1 MENKQNKQFMKKALY
16 SYLILVFIIFI
27 ASLEYKYNANLFE
40 NSYISKIA
48 FSMVISIYPV
58 YITIKHYSNIIAKS
72 FKPANIAIL
81 LLISFIPVLF
91 SQENYIDRIYAWVHY
106 LFLVALPEE
115 FFFRVYLTE
124 QFNEGLLRYW
134 KITNVSAYIIG
145 SLFANVLW
153 GVTHIIFPLV
163 NNVNNLEPLWS
174 YITFGIG
181 NGLLYTALFLIFRKN
196 VSAPVLFHAVKDMCN
211 KLL

>member
-1 MENKQNKQFMKKALY
+1 
-16 SYLILVFIIFI
+16 
-27 ASLEYKYNANLFE
+27 
-40 NSYISKIA
+40 
-48 FSMVISIYPV
+48 MVISIYPV

-153 GVTHIIFPLV
+153 GATHIIFPLV

-196 VSAPVLFHAVKDMCN
+196 VSAPVLFHAVIDMCN

>member
-1 MENKQNKQFMKKALY
+1 MENKQKKQFKNEALY

-27 ASLEYKYNANLFE
+27 ASLEYKYNVNLFE

-58 YITIKHYSNIIAKS
+58 YITIGHYSNIITKS

-106 LFLVALPEE
+106 LPPAALPEE

-124 QFNEGLLRYW
+124 QPNEGLLRYW

-153 GVTHIIFPLV
+153 GG
-163 NNVNNLEPLWS
+163 NSYNL
-174 YITFGIG
+174 
-181 NGLLYTALFLIFRKN
+181 
-196 VSAPVLFHAVKDMCN
+196 SACK
-211 KLL
+211 

>member
-1 MENKQNKQFMKKALY
+1 MENKQKKQFKNEALY
-16 SYLILVFIIFI
+16 SYLILVFIISI
-27 ASLEYKYNANLFE
+27 ASLVYKYNANLFE
-40 NSYISKIA
+40 NSYISKVA

-58 YITIKHYSNIIAKS
+58 YITIKHYSNTIAKS
-72 FKPANIAIL
+72 FKPFSIAIL
-81 LLISFIPVLF
+81 LFISFIPVLL

-145 SLFANVLW
+145 SLFSNVLW

-163 NNVNNLEPLWS
+163 NNVNNLEPIWS

-196 VSAPVLFHAVKDMCN
+196 VLAPVLFHAVEDMCI

>member
-1 MENKQNKQFMKKALY
+1 MLAYTTFRD
-16 SYLILVFIIFI
+16 
-27 ASLEYKYNANLFE
+27 
-40 NSYISKIA
+40 
-48 FSMVISIYPV
+48 
-58 YITIKHYSNIIAKS
+58 TT
-72 FKPANIAIL
+72 IL
-81 LLISFIPVLF
+81 LFISFIPVLL

-196 VSAPVLFHAVKDMCN
+196 VSAPVLFHAVIDMCN

>member
-1 MENKQNKQFMKKALY
+1 M
-16 SYLILVFIIFI
+16 
-27 ASLEYKYNANLFE
+27 FE
-40 NSYISKIA
+40 NSYISKVA

-58 YITIKHYSNIIAKS
+58 YITIKHYNNIIAKS
-72 FKPANIAIL
+72 FKPSNIAIL
-81 LLISFIPVLF
+81 LFISFIPVLL

-181 NGLLYTALFLIFRKN
+181 NGLLNTALFLIFRKN
-196 VSAPVLFHAVKDMCN
+196 VLAPVLFHAVIDMCN

>member
-16 SYLILVFIIFI
+16 SYLILVFIISI

-40 NSYISKIA
+40 NSYISKVA

-72 FKPANIAIL
+72 FTPTNIATL
-81 LLISFIPVLF
+81 LFISFIPVLF
-91 SQENYIDRIYAWVHY
+91 SQENYIDRIYVWFHY

-124 QFNEGLLRYW
+124 QFNEGLLKHW
-134 KITNVSAYIIG
+134 KISDVSAYIIG

-153 GVTHIIFPLV
+153 GMTHIIFPLV

-181 NGLLYTALFLIFRKN
+181 NGLLNTALFLIFRKN
-196 VSAPVLFHAVKDMCN
+196 VLAPVLFHAVIDMCN

>member
-1 MENKQNKQFMKKALY
+1 MANKNKKGYPYIWAVPINTQFELEN
-16 SYLILVFIIFI
+16 
-27 ASLEYKYNANLFE
+27 
-40 NSYISKIA
+40 
-48 FSMVISIYPV
+48 
-58 YITIKHYSNIIAKS
+58 
-72 FKPANIAIL
+72 
-81 LLISFIPVLF
+81 
-91 SQENYIDRIYAWVHY
+91 
-106 LFLVALPEE
+106 
-115 FFFRVYLTE
+115 
-124 QFNEGLLRYW
+124 
-134 KITNVSAYIIG
+134 NVSAYIIG

-196 VSAPVLFHAVKDMCN
+196 VSAPVLFHAVIDMCN